1 MWTLSVCIPVYNS
14 DVRSLVATLC
24 AQIEQSK
31 LNQINI
37 VLLDDASEDQYKP
50 LLNFNHQAVQCHL
63 LTQNIGRSK
72 IRNAF
77 LKYTTSTHLLF
88 IDGDSC
94 VKNSD
99 FLLAYKH
106 YLDQNPNCKVLVGA
120 SCYDQYSP
128 PTNQRLRW
136 KYSSKR
142 ESLTFDE
149 RKRDTQHGF
158 KTNNFVIAR
167 ELLIENPFDERLNGY
182 GHEDTLFGFQLFK
195 KGIQIDQIDNPVWN
209 LNLDTN
215 EIFLMKTDE
224 ALRNLLWISINF
236 ELLGFETASHLLRT
250 YKRLKTFGIT
260 RLILRMLYWKSPL
273 LKSLLQTG
281 KAPLFIFD
289 FYRLGRLWYL
299 DKNTQNKIS

>member
-1 MWTLSVCIPVYNS
+1 MWTLSVCIPIYNS

-24 AQIEQSK
+24 AQIEQFK

-37 VLLDDASEDQYKP
+37 VLIDDASKDQYKQ

-63 LTQNIGRSK
+63 LTENIGRSR

-88 IDGDSC
+88 IDGDSS

-99 FLLAYKH
+99 FLPAYKR

-120 SCYDQYSP
+120 SCYEQNP
-128 PTNQRLRW
+128 PPINQRLRW
-136 KYSSKR
+136 RYSSKR

-149 RKRDTQHGF
+149 RKRDIKHGF
-158 KTNNFVIAR
+158 KTNNFIIAR
-167 ELLIENPFDERLNGY
+167 ELLTENPFDERLNGY

-195 KGIQIDQIDNPVWN
+195 KGIHIDQIDNPVWN

-215 EIFLMKTDE
+215 EIFLIKTDD

-236 ELLGFETASHLLRT
+236 ELLGFEAT
-250 YKRLKTFGIT
+250 
-260 RLILRMLYWKSPL
+260 SPL
-273 LKSLLQTG
+273 LHTYKKLNALGFTRFILRLFCWNLPLFKRWLRSG

-299 DKNTQNKIS
+299 DKNTQNKLS